1 MHPFIFAR
9 TQPNRP
15 SVTMAES
22 DEAIRNR
29 DLEALGV
36 TPNLDQMEELSF
48 MPNPIEQVKVPTLPS
63 DQQRKAACSTN

>member
-36 TPNLDQMEELSF
+36 TPNLDQMEELRALCRTQLS
-48 MPNPIEQVKVPTLPS
+48 K
-63 DQQRKAACSTN
+63 